1 MASEYSGISGLI
13 DEQNTQIKRNQER
26 LGSLEDSV
34 ASISEKVDNLAI
46 TLAVLEKQSTVLY
59 NRSSYQRATV
69 LPTVFGLVALMF
81 GCIVIAS
88 PVLISSIRTQIFG
101 DNPAVWYAYLIGLLT
116 LFLALAFVTL
126 IIGQYRRLL

>member
-88 PVLISSIRTQIFG
+88 PVLISSIRTQVFG

-126 IIGQYRRLL
+126 IIGGYRRIL